1 MGIGYETK
9 YEIKGTKSSTT
20 LKKHIVCDKTSSNGL
35 SAPGRLEAS
44 RSSCL
49 KLFVWYMKLIV
60 DSRGLW
66 AGEIIV

>member
-1 MGIGYETK
+1 MDIDYETK
-9 YEIKGTKSSTT
+9 YEIKGMKSSTT
-20 LKKHIVCDKTSSNGL
+20 VRKHIKCDKTSSNDL

-49 KLFVWYMKLIV
+49 RLFVWYMKLIL

-66 AGEIIV
+66 AGEVIV